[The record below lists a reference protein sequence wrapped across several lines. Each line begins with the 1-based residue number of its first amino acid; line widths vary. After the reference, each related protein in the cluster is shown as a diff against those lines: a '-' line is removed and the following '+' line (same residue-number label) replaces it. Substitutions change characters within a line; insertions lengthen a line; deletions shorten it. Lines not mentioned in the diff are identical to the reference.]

1 MSCLHKIKLRW
12 HSTVVSVYEKVSDII
27 ETESTETEEVSS
39 TESKP
44 NWSTEL
50 EAKAKRADELEAQ
63 VQQMQRK
70 EVFRDAGLDP
80 SNKMTEYFM
89 KGYEG
94 ELSVDAIQAEATSAG
109 LSNTVAQADTSNLE
123 QQTQF
128 AQQVEAER
136 RIAEAGDDAG
146 PVADPQFESLIKQ
159 TNNEDELRQ
168 LWESNGGTF
177 NAMT

>member
-1 MSCLHKIKLRW
+1 M
-12 HSTVVSVYEKVSDII
+12 

-44 NWSTEL
+44 NWRREL

-94 ELSVDAIQAEATSAG
+94 ELSVEAIKAEAQSAG
-109 LSNTVAQADTSNLE
+109 LSNAVSQANTSMVE
-123 QQTQF
+123 QQAQF

-146 PVADPQFESLIKQ
+146 PVADPQFESLIRQ
-159 TNNEDELRQ
+159 TTNADELKQ
-168 LWESNGGTF
+168 LLESNGFTI

>member
-1 MSCLHKIKLRW
+1 M
-12 HSTVVSVYEKVSDII
+12 EN
-27 ETESTETEEVSS
+27 ESTETEEVSS

-44 NWSTEL
+44 NWRREL
-50 EAKAKRADELEAQ
+50 EARAARADELEAQ

-94 ELSVDAIQAEATSAG
+94 ELSVEAIKAEAQSAG
-109 LSNTVAQADTSNLE
+109 LSNVVSQANTSMVE
-123 QQTQF
+123 QQAQF

-146 PVADPQFESLIKQ
+146 PVADPQFESLIRQ
-159 TNNEDELRQ
+159 TKNADELRQ
-168 LWESNGGTF
+168 LWEANGGTF

>member
-1 MSCLHKIKLRW
+1 M
-12 HSTVVSVYEKVSDII
+12 

-44 NWSTEL
+44 NWRREL
-50 EAKAKRADELEAQ
+50 EARAARADELEAQ
-63 VQQMQRK
+63 IQQMQRK

-94 ELSVDAIQAEATSAG
+94 ELNVEAIQAEAQSAG
-109 LSNTVAQADTSNLE
+109 LSNAVSQVNTANLE
-123 QQTQF
+123 QQAQF
-128 AQQVEAER
+128 MEQVEAER
-136 RIAEAGDDAG
+136 RIAEASDDAG
-146 PVADPQFESLIKQ
+146 PVTDPQLESLIRQ
-159 TNNEDELRQ
+159 TTNAAELAQ
-168 LWESNGGTF
+168 LLESNGFTI

>member
-1 MSCLHKIKLRW
+1 M
-12 HSTVVSVYEKVSDII
+12 

-44 NWSTEL
+44 NWRREL

-94 ELSVDAIQAEATSAG
+94 ELNVEAIQAEAASAG
-109 LSNTVAQADTSNLE
+109 LSNTVNQANTVNLE
-123 QQTQF
+123 QQAQF
-128 AQQVEAER
+128 AEQVEAER

-146 PVADPQFESLIKQ
+146 PVADPQFESLIRQ
-159 TNNEDELRQ
+159 TKNVDELRQ
-168 LWESNGGTF
+168 LWEANGGTF

>member
-1 MSCLHKIKLRW
+1 M
-12 HSTVVSVYEKVSDII
+12 
-27 ETESTETEEVSS
+27 ETESTETEEVLS

-44 NWSTEL
+44 NWRREL

-63 VQQMQRK
+63 IQQMQRK

-94 ELSVDAIQAEATSAG
+94 DLSVEAIQAEAQSAG
-109 LSNTVAQADTSNLE
+109 LSNTVNQANTSYSE
-123 QQTQF
+123 QQAQF
-128 AQQVEAER
+128 AEQVEAER

-146 PVADPQFESLIKQ
+146 PVADPQFESLIRQ
-159 TNNEDELRQ
+159 TTNEDELRQ

>member
-1 MSCLHKIKLRW
+1 M
-12 HSTVVSVYEKVSDII
+12 

-39 TESKP
+39 TEAKP
-44 NWSTEL
+44 NWRREL

-136 RIAEAGDDAG
+136 RIAEAGDAAG

>member
-1 MSCLHKIKLRW
+1 M
-12 HSTVVSVYEKVSDII
+12 EN
-27 ETESTETEEVSS
+27 ESTETEEVSS

-44 NWSTEL
+44 NWRREL

-94 ELSVDAIQAEATSAG
+94 ELSVEAIKAEAQSAG
-109 LSNTVAQADTSNLE
+109 LSNAVSQANTSMVE
-123 QQTQF
+123 QQAQF

-146 PVADPQFESLIKQ
+146 PVADPQFESLIRQ
-159 TNNEDELRQ
+159 TKNADELRQ
-168 LWESNGGTF
+168 LWEANGGTF

>member
-1 MSCLHKIKLRW
+1 M
-12 HSTVVSVYEKVSDII
+12 EN
-27 ETESTETEEVSS
+27 ESTETEEVSS

-44 NWSTEL
+44 NWRREL

-94 ELSVDAIQAEATSAG
+94 ELSVEAIQAEAQSAG
-109 LSNTVAQADTSNLE
+109 LSNVVSQANTSMVE
-123 QQTQF
+123 QQAQF

-146 PVADPQFESLIKQ
+146 PVADPQFESLIRQ
-159 TNNEDELRQ
+159 TKNADELRQ
-168 LWESNGGTF
+168 LWEANGGTW

>member
-1 MSCLHKIKLRW
+1 M
-12 HSTVVSVYEKVSDII
+12 

-44 NWSTEL
+44 NWRREL

-63 VQQMQRK
+63 IQQMQRK

-94 ELSVDAIQAEATSAG
+94 ELSVEAIQAEAQSAG
-109 LSNTVAQADTSNLE
+109 LSNTVSQANTSMVE
-123 QQTQF
+123 QQAQF

-136 RIAEAGDDAG
+136 RIAEASDDAG
-146 PVADPQFESLIKQ
+146 PVADPQIESLIRQ
-159 TNNEDELRQ
+159 TTNADELKQ
-168 LWESNGGTF
+168 LLESNGFTI

>member
-1 MSCLHKIKLRW
+1 M
-12 HSTVVSVYEKVSDII
+12 

-44 NWSTEL
+44 NWRREL

-159 TNNEDELRQ
+159 TNNEDEIRQ

>member
-1 MSCLHKIKLRW
+1 M
-12 HSTVVSVYEKVSDII
+12 

-44 NWSTEL
+44 NWRREL
-50 EAKAKRADELEAQ
+50 EARAARADELEAQ
-63 VQQMQRK
+63 IQQMQRK

-94 ELSVDAIQAEATSAG
+94 ELSVEAIQAEAESAG
-109 LSNTVAQADTSNLE
+109 LSNVVSQANTSMVE
-123 QQTQF
+123 QQAQF

-136 RIAEAGDDAG
+136 RIAEASDDAG
-146 PVADPQFESLIKQ
+146 PVADPQFESLIRQ
-159 TNNEDELRQ
+159 TTNADELKQ
-168 LWESNGGTF
+168 LLESNGFTI

>member
-1 MSCLHKIKLRW
+1 M
-12 HSTVVSVYEKVSDII
+12 

-44 NWSTEL
+44 NWRRDL

-94 ELSVDAIQAEATSAG
+94 ELSVEAIQAEAQSAG
-109 LSNTVAQADTSNLE
+109 LSNVVSQVNTANLE
-123 QQTQF
+123 QQAQF
-128 AQQVEAER
+128 MEQVEAER
-136 RIAEAGDDAG
+136 RIAEASDDAG
-146 PVADPQFESLIKQ
+146 PVADPQFESLIRETK
-159 TNNEDELRQ
+159 NVDELRQ
-168 LWESNGGTF
+168 LWEANGGTF

>member
-1 MSCLHKIKLRW
+1 M
-12 HSTVVSVYEKVSDII
+12 

-44 NWSTEL
+44 NWRREL

-94 ELSVDAIQAEATSAG
+94 ELNVEAIQAEAASAG
-109 LSNTVAQADTSNLE
+109 LSNTVNQANTSMVE
-123 QQTQF
+123 QQAQF

-159 TNNEDELRQ
+159 TKNADELRQ
-168 LWESNGGTF
+168 LWEANGGTF

>member
-1 MSCLHKIKLRW
+1 M
-12 HSTVVSVYEKVSDII
+12 

-44 NWSTEL
+44 NWRREL

-94 ELSVDAIQAEATSAG
+94 ELSVEAIQAEASSAG
-109 LSNTVAQADTSNLE
+109 LSNVVSQANTSMVE
-123 QQTQF
+123 QQAQF

-146 PVADPQFESLIKQ
+146 PVADPQLESLIRQ
-159 TNNEDELRQ
+159 TTNADELRQ

>member
-1 MSCLHKIKLRW
+1 M
-12 HSTVVSVYEKVSDII
+12 EN
-27 ETESTETEEVSS
+27 ESTETEEVSS

-44 NWSTEL
+44 NWRRDL

-70 EVFRDAGLDP
+70 EVFRDAGLNPTD
-80 SNKMTEYFM
+80 KMTEYFM

-94 ELSVDAIQAEATSAG
+94 ELSVEAIQAEANSAG
-109 LSNTVAQADTSNLE
+109 LSNVVSQANTSYSE
-123 QQTQF
+123 QQAQF

-146 PVADPQFESLIKQ
+146 PVADPQFESLIRQ
-159 TNNEDELRQ
+159 TKNADELRQ

>member
-1 MSCLHKIKLRW
+1 M
-12 HSTVVSVYEKVSDII
+12 

-44 NWSTEL
+44 NWRREL
-50 EAKAKRADELEAQ
+50 EARAARADELEAQ

>member
-1 MSCLHKIKLRW
+1 M
-12 HSTVVSVYEKVSDII
+12 

-44 NWSTEL
+44 NWRREL

-94 ELSVDAIQAEATSAG
+94 ELSVEAIQAEAQSAG
-109 LSNTVAQADTSNLE
+109 LSNVVNQANTSMVE
-123 QQTQF
+123 QQAQF
-128 AQQVEAER
+128 AEQVEAER

-146 PVADPQFESLIKQ
+146 PVADPQFESLIRQ
-159 TNNEDELRQ
+159 TTNAEELKQ
-168 LWESNGGTF
+168 LWEANGGTF

>member
-1 MSCLHKIKLRW
+1 M
-12 HSTVVSVYEKVSDII
+12 EN
-27 ETESTETEEVSS
+27 ESTETEVSS

-44 NWSTEL
+44 NWRRDL

-70 EVFRDAGLDP
+70 EVFRDAGLNPTD
-80 SNKMTEYFM
+80 KMTEYFM

-94 ELSVDAIQAEATSAG
+94 ELSVEAIQAEANSAG
-109 LSNTVAQADTSNLE
+109 LSNVVSQANTSYSE
-123 QQTQF
+123 QQAQF

-146 PVADPQFESLIKQ
+146 PVADPQFESLIRETK
-159 TNNEDELRQ
+159 NVDELRQ
-168 LWESNGGTF
+168 LWEANGGTF

>member
-1 MSCLHKIKLRW
+1 M
-12 HSTVVSVYEKVSDII
+12 

-44 NWSTEL
+44 NWRREL

-94 ELSVDAIQAEATSAG
+94 ELSVEAIQAEAQSAG
-109 LSNTVAQADTSNLE
+109 LSNVVSQANTSMVE
-123 QQTQF
+123 QQAQF
-128 AQQVEAER
+128 AEQVEAER

-159 TNNEDELRQ
+159 TNNIDELRQ

>member
-1 MSCLHKIKLRW
+1 M
-12 HSTVVSVYEKVSDII
+12 EN
-27 ETESTETEEVSS
+27 ESTETEEVSS

-44 NWSTEL
+44 NWRREL
-50 EAKAKRADELEAQ
+50 EAKAARATELEAQ
-63 VQQMQRK
+63 VEQMQRK

-94 ELSVDAIQAEATSAG
+94 ELSVEAIKAEAQSAG
-109 LSNTVAQADTSNLE
+109 LSNVVSQVNTANLE
-123 QQTQF
+123 QQAQF
-128 AQQVEAER
+128 MEQVEAER

-146 PVADPQFESLIKQ
+146 PVTDPQFESLIKQ
-159 TNNEDELRQ
+159 TTNAAELTQ
-168 LWESNGGTF
+168 LLESNGFTI

>member
-1 MSCLHKIKLRW
+1 M
-12 HSTVVSVYEKVSDII
+12 

-44 NWSTEL
+44 NWRREL
-50 EAKAKRADELEAQ
+50 EARAARADELEAQ
-63 VQQMQRK
+63 IQQMQRK

-94 ELSVDAIQAEATSAG
+94 ELNVEAIQAEAQSAG
-109 LSNTVAQADTSNLE
+109 LSNTVSQANTSYSE
-123 QQTQF
+123 QQAQF
-128 AQQVEAER
+128 AEQVEAER

-146 PVADPQFESLIKQ
+146 PVADPQFESLIRQ

-168 LWESNGGTF
+168 LWEANGGTF

>member
-1 MSCLHKIKLRW
+1 MY
-12 HSTVVSVYEKVSDII
+12 VKVSDIM

-44 NWSTEL
+44 NWRREL

-94 ELSVDAIQAEATSAG
+94 ELSVEAIQAEAQSAG
-109 LSNTVAQADTSNLE
+109 LSNVVSQANTSMVE
-123 QQTQF
+123 QQAQF
-128 AQQVEAER
+128 AEQVEAER

-146 PVADPQFESLIKQ
+146 PVADPQFESLIRQ
-159 TNNEDELRQ
+159 TKNVDELRQ
-168 LWESNGGTF
+168 LWEANGGTF

>member
-1 MSCLHKIKLRW
+1 M
-12 HSTVVSVYEKVSDII
+12 

-44 NWSTEL
+44 NWRREL

-94 ELSVDAIQAEATSAG
+94 ELNVEAIQAEAQSAG
-109 LSNTVAQADTSNLE
+109 LSNTVSQANTSYSE
-123 QQTQF
+123 QQAQF
-128 AQQVEAER
+128 AEQVEAER

-146 PVADPQFESLIKQ
+146 PVADPQFESLIRQ
-159 TNNEDELRQ
+159 TTNEDELRQ

>member
-1 MSCLHKIKLRW
+1 M
-12 HSTVVSVYEKVSDII
+12 EN
-27 ETESTETEEVSS
+27 ESTETEEVSS

-44 NWSTEL
+44 NWRREL
-50 EAKAKRADELEAQ
+50 EARAARADELEAQ
-63 VQQMQRK
+63 IQQMQRK

-94 ELSVDAIQAEATSAG
+94 ELSVEAIKAEAQSAG
-109 LSNTVAQADTSNLE
+109 LSNVVSQANTSMVE
-123 QQTQF
+123 QQAQF
-128 AQQVEAER
+128 AQQVEAEQ

-146 PVADPQFESLIKQ
+146 PVADPQFESLIRQ
-159 TNNEDELRQ
+159 TTNADELRQ
-168 LWESNGGTF
+168 LWESNGGTW

>member
-1 MSCLHKIKLRW
+1 M
-12 HSTVVSVYEKVSDII
+12 EN
-27 ETESTETEEVSS
+27 ESTETEEVSS

-44 NWSTEL
+44 NWRREL

-94 ELSVDAIQAEATSAG
+94 ELSVEAIQAEAQSAG
-109 LSNTVAQADTSNLE
+109 LSNVVNQANTSMVE
-123 QQTQF
+123 QQAQF

-136 RIAEAGDDAG
+136 RIAEASDDAG
-146 PVADPQFESLIKQ
+146 PVADHQIESLIRQ
-159 TNNEDELRQ
+159 TTNADELKQ
-168 LWESNGGTF
+168 LLESNGFTI

>member
-1 MSCLHKIKLRW
+1 M
-12 HSTVVSVYEKVSDII
+12 EN
-27 ETESTETEEVSS
+27 ESTETEEVSS

-44 NWSTEL
+44 NWRREL

-94 ELSVDAIQAEATSAG
+94 ELSVEAIKAEAQSAG
-109 LSNTVAQADTSNLE
+109 LSNAVSQANTSMVE
-123 QQTQF
+123 QQAQF

-146 PVADPQFESLIKQ
+146 PVADPQFESLIRQ

-168 LWESNGGTF
+168 LWEANGGTF

>member
-1 MSCLHKIKLRW
+1 M
-12 HSTVVSVYEKVSDII
+12 

-44 NWSTEL
+44 NWRREL
-50 EAKAKRADELEAQ
+50 EARAARADELEAQ
-63 VQQMQRK
+63 IQQMQRK

-80 SNKMTEYFM
+80 SNRMTEYFM

-94 ELSVDAIQAEATSAG
+94 ELTVEAIQAEAANTG
-109 LSNTVAQADTSNLE
+109 LTNLVAQTDTSNSE
-123 QQTQF
+123 QQAQF

-136 RIAEAGDDAG
+136 RIAEASDDAG
-146 PVADPQFESLIKQ
+146 PVADPQFESLIRQ
-159 TNNEDELRQ
+159 TKNADELRQ
-168 LWESNGGTF
+168 LWEANGGTW

>member
-1 MSCLHKIKLRW
+1 M
-12 HSTVVSVYEKVSDII
+12 

-44 NWSTEL
+44 NWRREL
-50 EAKAKRADELEAQ
+50 EARAARADELEAQ
-63 VQQMQRK
+63 IQQMQRK

-80 SNKMTEYFM
+80 SNRMTEYFM

-94 ELSVDAIQAEATSAG
+94 ELTVEAIQAEAANTG
-109 LSNTVAQADTSNLE
+109 LTNLVAQTDTSNSE
-123 QQTQF
+123 QQAQF

-136 RIAEAGDDAG
+136 RIAEASDDAG
-146 PVADPQFESLIKQ
+146 PVADPQFESLIRQ
-159 TNNEDELRQ
+159 TTNADELRQ
-168 LWESNGGTF
+168 LWESNGGTW

>member
-1 MSCLHKIKLRW
+1 MENES
-12 HSTVVSVYEKVSDII
+12 I
-27 ETESTETEEVSS
+27 ETDEVSS

-44 NWSTEL
+44 NWRREL

-63 VQQMQRK
+63 IQQMQRK

-94 ELSVDAIQAEATSAG
+94 DLSVEAIKAEAQSAG
-109 LSNTVAQADTSNLE
+109 LSNTVNQANTSYSE
-123 QQTQF
+123 QQAQF
-128 AQQVEAER
+128 AEQVEAER

-146 PVADPQFESLIKQ
+146 PVADPQFESLIRQ
-159 TNNEDELRQ
+159 TTNEDELRQ